1 MKNVNEQKEL
11 KDLAFS
17 LGFKGMAANWSD
29 YIHEPW
35 VKTLLLLEEE
45 AKNRRSLERR
55 MRESQI
61 KEMKPASDF
70 DWTWPT
76 SIDRELI
83 EELFTLKF
91 MEDHTNVIFQAA
103 NGLGKSMLSKNLVH
117 AAVLAGYRTKFVSA
131 SQMLSDLSSQD
142 GASARRRC
150 LLKYTAPDL
159 LAIDELG
166 YLSYDNR
173 YADLLYEVI
182 NGRYLQA
189 STIITTNKIIQDWS
203 EIFPNAGCVVT
214 LIDRLIHKSEIVKIA
229 GKSYR
234 SKEAAERELERTTKK
249 SRKGKK
255 KTEDETDVKSSVIA

>member
-1 MKNVNEQKEL
+1 MKQDTEQKEL
-11 KDLAFS
+11 QNLADR
-17 LGFKGMAANWSD
+17 LGFKGLAANWSD
-29 YIHEPW
+29 FANEP
-35 VKTLLLLEEE
+35 VIKRLLMVEEE
-45 AKNRRSLERR
+45 DKNRRSLERR

-70 DWTWPT
+70 EWSWPT
-76 SIDRELI
+76 SIDRELV

-91 MEDHTNVIFQAA
+91 MDEQVNPIFLAP

-117 AAVLAGYRTKFVSA
+117 AAVLAGHNTKFVSA
-131 SQMLSDLSSQD
+131 SSMLSDLSSKE
-142 GASARRRC
+142 GATARKRC
-150 LLKYTAPDL
+150 LLKYTKPDL

-182 NGRYLQA
+182 NGRYLKN
-189 STIITTNKIIQDWS
+189 STIITTNKPFQEWG

-214 LIDRLIHKSEIVKIA
+214 LIDRLVHKSELVKIS

-234 SKEAAERELERTTKK
+234 SKEAADRAAERASKK
-249 SRKGKK
+249 TNKNKK
-255 KTEDETDVKSSVIA
+255 KEGQTSGDESNSSS